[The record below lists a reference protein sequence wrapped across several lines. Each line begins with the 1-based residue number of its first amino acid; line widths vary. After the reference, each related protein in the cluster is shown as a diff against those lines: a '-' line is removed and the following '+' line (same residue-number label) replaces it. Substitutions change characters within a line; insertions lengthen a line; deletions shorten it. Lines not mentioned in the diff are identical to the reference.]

1 MLESRCDEAMKIELN
16 LYASLGRCVP
26 RTGPMQVD
34 GETTIRGL
42 LRRLNVP
49 MDKVKIIFL
58 NGIHASGE
66 ESLKDGDR
74 IGVFPP
80 VAGG

>member
-1 MLESRCDEAMKIELN
+1 
-16 LYASLGRCVP
+16 
-26 RTGPMQVD
+26 
-34 GETTIRGL
+34 
-42 LRRLNVP
+42 

-66 ESLKDGDR
+66 ETLREGDR
-74 IGVFPP
+74 VGVFPP